1 MIVPRAYL
9 FAFILAVSPALSA
22 SQKTSQPQR
31 AQEEAAALWSSG
43 NREES
48 IARLT
53 KALADDPEDIALREQ
68 LARQQLVVHRYAA
81 ALETTQAAGQAL
93 QHITAEALF
102 YLDRFEEAL
111 PLLDSSDPTQAL
123 ARVTAFEVLGYSD
136 EATAAL
142 DEMVDLAGVD
152 LLGMSL
158 ARGRLHA
165 AAGRHED
172 AAFAY
177 QSVLDKQPNDPGA
190 LFGLGQAW
198 VRTGRREQG
207 LELLKRH
214 RELVPLLDQLDF
226 ALRALDM
233 APTHAPHHALVGDA
247 QRAMGQLKIARE
259 SYQAAMDMATP
270 EQLPMIALRLARM
283 LEEDQN
289 RWEQALATLQQ
300 ASQHL
305 GQDSPDVRL
314 QVRAGD
320 ILVRAN
326 LPARAVE
333 HYRQALKQ
341 RPEDAAIQQ
350 RLEAALS
357 MAASPAKE
365 QSP

>member
-1 MIVPRAYL
+1 MTAPCAYL
-9 FAFILAVSPALSA
+9 FAVILSA
-22 SQKTSQPQR
+22 LTPSQETPQPQR
-31 AQEEAAALWSSG
+31 AQEEAAALWASG
-43 NREES
+43 EREES
-48 IARLT
+48 IAHLT
-53 KALADDPEDIALREQ
+53 KALAETPEDTALREQ
-68 LARQQLVVHRYAA
+68 LARQQLAIHRYAA
-81 ALETTQAAGQAL
+81 ALETAQAASQAL
-93 QHITAEALF
+93 QHIAAEALF

-111 PLLDSSDPTQAL
+111 PLLDPRDPTQAL
-123 ARVTAFEVLGYSD
+123 ARVTALEVLGHSD
-136 EATAAL
+136 EAIAAL
-142 DEMVDLAGVD
+142 DKMADLAGAD
-152 LLGMSL
+152 PQGMSL

-172 AAFAY
+172 AAIAF
-177 QSVLDKQPNDPGA
+177 QSALEKEPNSPGA

-207 LELLKRH
+207 LELLKQH
-214 RELVPLLDQLDF
+214 RELSPLLDQLDF

-247 QRAMGQLKIARE
+247 QRAMGQLTSARE
-259 SYQAAMDMATP
+259 SYQAAMGMATP

-283 LEEDQN
+283 LEEDLN
-289 RWEQALATLQQ
+289 RWDEALATLQQ
-300 ASQHL
+300 ASQRL
-305 GQDSPDVRL
+305 DRDSPDIRL

-341 RPEDAAIQQ
+341 RPEDAAVQQ

-357 MAASPAKE
+357 MAASPAKG

>member
-207 LELLKRH
+207 LELLKTTPRTGPAARSVGLCSPRTRH
-214 RELVPLLDQLDF
+214 GPHARPSSCARRRCSTRHGPAQDRSRELSSSHGHGHAGAVANDCT
-226 ALRALDM
+226 
-233 APTHAPHHALVGDA
+233 APGPDA
-247 QRAMGQLKIARE
+247 
-259 SYQAAMDMATP
+259 
-270 EQLPMIALRLARM
+270 
-283 LEEDQN
+283 
-289 RWEQALATLQQ
+289 
-300 ASQHL
+300 
-305 GQDSPDVRL
+305 
-314 QVRAGD
+314 
-320 ILVRAN
+320 
-326 LPARAVE
+326 
-333 HYRQALKQ
+333 
-341 RPEDAAIQQ
+341 
-350 RLEAALS
+350 
-357 MAASPAKE
+357 
-365 QSP
+365 